1 MTDPVPVLIA
11 DDEPLLRFHLQKLL
25 EDIWPEIDRFFT
37 AANGT
42 EAWQQIEQHR
52 PSAVF
57 LDIKMPGMSGIEVA
71 ARMQAAG
78 ITGECGL
85 VFLTAYDEYAV
96 NAFEREALDYVLKPV
111 DEQRLEKTVAR
122 LQSRLSALESDAGAD
137 AGAPDLSALQQWL
150 GQQTTPWLKWVNAQH
165 GDDIHVLDVA
175 QVLLFRAED
184 KYTTVVTAD
193 GEYLIRRTLK
203 QLESELDPHRFWRV
217 HRSVL
222 VQVGAIERVKR
233 EQSGTMKVYLK
244 NLKKAQPVSRRFAD
258 RFRQM

>member
-1 MTDPVPVLIA
+1 MTDSLTVLIA
-11 DDEPLLRFHLQKLL
+11 DDEPLLRFHLQRLL
-25 EDIWPEIDRFFT
+25 EDIWPEVDHFIT

-42 EAWQQIEQHR
+42 EAWQHIEQYR

-71 ARMQAAG
+71 ARMQAEG
-78 ITGECGL
+78 ITSQCGL

-96 NAFEREALDYVLKPV
+96 TAFEREALDYVLKPV
-111 DEQRLEKTVAR
+111 DEPRLEKTVAR
-122 LQSRLSALESDAGAD
+122 LQSRLAGLESESDEATP
-137 AGAPDLSALQQWL
+137 APDLTALQQWL
-150 GQQTTPWLKWVNAQH
+150 GNQQPAWLKWVNAQH
-165 GDDIHVLDVA
+165 GEDIHVLDVS
-175 QVLLFRAED
+175 QILLFRAED
-184 KYTTVVTAD
+184 KYTTVVTAK

-203 QLESELDPHRFWRV
+203 QLESELDPDRFWRV

-244 NLKKAQPVSRRFAD
+244 GMKKAQPVSRRYTD